1 MWWGRRDL
9 RSRGASLAFS
19 LPPRSEQPLGY
30 HVCSLDPDSLPWWV
44 RAPHRPLPLAP
55 SKVEVEA
62 GTSPRAVL
70 SSQVSVFCC
79 CCHRPRAAREPV
91 SCGFPGPGAGLC
103 PGVAR
108 GCGPARRNAL
118 RWSPWALAGGWS
130 YKGAKVGA
138 AAWRTPFIPTAH
150 LLRLTHFSLGK
161 GLLGSDGDVLHK
173 VRRRKPPPIHTHNPG
188 ASSPPSKPNNG
199 SRSGGCSLSPTEE
212 RRSPGCSAEFGVRE
226 RPSDCQRDRERLR
239 E

>member
-1 MWWGRRDL
+1 MGTRP
-9 RSRGASLAFS
+9 S
-19 LPPRSEQPLGY
+19 PPS
-30 HVCSLDPDSLPWWV
+30 
-44 RAPHRPLPLAP
+44 
-55 SKVEVEA
+55 
-62 GTSPRAVL
+62 SPRTKQGGGGGWNQP
-70 SSQVSVFCC
+70 SSCPLFAGVCLLLLLPQTAGS
-79 CCHRPRAAREPV
+79 E
-91 SCGFPGPGAGLC
+91 GAGELRV
-103 PGVAR
+103 PGSGSRALSGVAR

-138 AAWRTPFIPTAH
+138 AAWRTAFIPTAH

-188 ASSPPSKPNNG
+188 ASSPPSKPNSG

>member
-103 PGVAR
+103 R
-108 GCGPARRNAL
+108 GL
-118 RWSPWALAGGWS
+118 R
-130 YKGAKVGA
+130 GA
-138 AAWRTPFIPTAH
+138 AGQRVG
-150 LLRLTHFSLGK
+150 TH
-161 GLLGSDGDVLHK
+161 SDGAPGPWPGAGAIR
-173 VRRRKPPPIHTHNPG
+173 VRRLELLPG
-188 ASSPPSKPNNG
+188 APHSYLQPIYSGLPISPSGRGSWGPMGTFFTRCGEGSLPPSTPTTPELPLPPA
-199 SRSGGCSLSPTEE
+199 SRTAA
-212 RRSPGCSAEFGVRE
+212 AEVGGVR
-226 RPSDCQRDRERLR
+226 
-239 E
+239 

>member
-1 MWWGRRDL
+1 MWWGRRGL

-30 HVCSLDPDSLPWWV
+30 HVCSLDPGSLPWWV

-70 SSQVSVFCC
+70 SSQVSVCC
-79 CCHRPRAAREPV
+79 CCFQSPRAAREPV

-130 YKGAKVGA
+130 YKGAKVGTGAPHSYLQPIYSGLPISPSGRGSWGPMGTFFTRCGEGSLHSSTPTTPELPLPPASRA
-138 AAWRTPFIPTAH
+138 AAAE
-150 LLRLTHFSLGK
+150 LG
-161 GLLGSDGDVLHK
+161 VFVEPH
-173 VRRRKPPPIHTHNPG
+173 
-188 ASSPPSKPNNG
+188 
-199 SRSGGCSLSPTEE
+199 
-212 RRSPGCSAEFGVRE
+212 
-226 RPSDCQRDRERLR
+226 
-239 E
+239 